1 MRWIKDLKIT
11 QKKFVKKF
19 CVTFFLLYNW
29 RRKKLKGFDLM
40 NGSENGFAGALFFS
54 LIALGAILKIDD
66 VAGLAVAAV
75 SAIAAATSV
84 RRAIINAAEAA
95 EDDHQRIEIQ
105 FQQLRQK
112 INEGYT
118 ATAEAMNAV
127 TETSNALQE
136 NLQGIRSRLAGLDNL
151 TVLTETVS
159 AVGAALKSIEDSN
172 ASTEINV
179 RRLGEKFSD
188 VANAVEKNS
197 ETVNEL
203 SKNLSADFEK
213 LQKVGEENKSAIQT
227 EVKLLGV
234 VGQLLKNPATVKNL
248 ETLQTSLDEVKDK
261 LQVIE
266 EIKNSFDA
274 AQEKSAELVRLVGE
288 IASQNNTVVEA
299 TANLENAT
307 LDSADSF
314 KAVGKQIVTGT
325 ENLTSMFDDVRK
337 ELSTLTKKLDA
348 YNGLTRATLEQ
359 YSNLTEQDVRIL
371 EKISERINAGR
382 K

>member
-1 MRWIKDLKIT
+1 
-11 QKKFVKKF
+11 
-19 CVTFFLLYNW
+19 
-29 RRKKLKGFDLM
+29 M
-40 NGSENGFAGALFFS
+40 NGSENGFAVTLFFS

-66 VAGLAVAAV
+66 VAGLAIAAV
-75 SAIAAATSV
+75 SSMAAAAAL

-127 TETSNALQE
+127 TETSESLQE
-136 NLQGIRSRLAGLDNL
+136 NLQGIRSRLASLDNL
-151 TVLTETVS
+151 SALSETVS

-234 VGQLLKNPATVKNL
+234 VGQLLKNPATIKNL
-248 ETLQTSLDEVKDK
+248 ETLQTSLDEVKEK
-261 LQVIE
+261 LQIIE

-274 AQEKSAELVRLVGE
+274 AQEKSAELVRLAGE
-288 IASQNNTVVEA
+288 IANQNNTVVEA
-299 TANLENAT
+299 TSNLENAT
-307 LDSADSF
+307 LNSAENF
-314 KAVGKQIVTGT
+314 KEVGKTIVTGT
-325 ENLTSMFDDVRK
+325 ENLTAMFDDVRK

-371 EKISERINAGR
+371 EKISERMNAGR